1 MNKYTKY
8 INELSRLLAFYENE
22 SKRLG
27 GYLQKEFEA
36 SVALT
41 NIESDAI
48 NYLSKKGMNEKISER
63 LEDVQKVRELI
74 DLFLTLTM
82 RNESLIRE
90 CDKMRSA
97 VIKLSEENSSLKDS
111 IEKIKQDISD
121 FNGI

>member
-1 MNKYTKY
+1 M
-8 INELSRLLAFYENE
+8 LLAFYEKE
-22 SKRLG
+22 SKRID
-27 GYLQKEFEA
+27 GYLKKEFNA

-48 NYLSKKGMNEKISER
+48 NFLSKKGMNEKISER
-63 LEDVQKVRELI
+63 MDDIQKVRELI
-74 DLFLTLTM
+74 DLFITLAM

-97 VIKLSEENSSLKDS
+97 IINLSEENSSLKES
-111 IEKIKQDISD
+111 MEKMKQNISD